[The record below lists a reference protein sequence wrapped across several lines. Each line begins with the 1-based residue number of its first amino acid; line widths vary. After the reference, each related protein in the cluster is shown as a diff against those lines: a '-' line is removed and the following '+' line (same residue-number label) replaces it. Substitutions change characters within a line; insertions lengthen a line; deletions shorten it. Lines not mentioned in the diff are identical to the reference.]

1 MHLEEEIAKIVRAN
15 GAELYDIETVNEN
28 DETIYRVYI
37 TKQGGVDLDL
47 CAAVSHDLSPF
58 LDVHPPVS
66 GAYRLE
72 VSSPGIERK
81 LTKPGHF
88 KHAVGE
94 KVKVKV
100 LGGDKFK
107 GVLKAADEEG
117 ITVET
122 KEGEVTHT
130 YGELGTVKTYFDF
143 D

>member
-15 GAELYDIETVNEN
+15 GAELYDTETVSEN

-47 CAAVSHDLSPF
+47 CAAISHELSPF
-58 LDVHPPVS
+58 FDVYPPVS

-81 LTKPGHF
+81 LTKPAHF

-100 LGGDKFK
+100 LGGDKLK
-107 GVLKAADEEG
+107 GTLKKADDEG
-117 ITVET
+117 IVVAT
-122 KEGEVTHT
+122 KEGEEALT
-130 YGELGTVKTYFDF
+130 YDKLGTVKTYFEF
-143 D
+143 